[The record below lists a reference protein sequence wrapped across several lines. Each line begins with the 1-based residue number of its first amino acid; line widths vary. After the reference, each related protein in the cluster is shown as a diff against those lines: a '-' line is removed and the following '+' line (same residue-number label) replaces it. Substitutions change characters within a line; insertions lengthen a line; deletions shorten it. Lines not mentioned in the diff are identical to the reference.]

1 MDEDQTQT
9 AADAAVDVNAGAT
22 KTEAKTEAKTA
33 ETAKAPPVAE
43 QRLTMTLAEYQ
54 ANQDRIRELEAYKA
68 ADADRAE
75 KQEAAR
81 LKTLAEKEGS
91 DKALQAQRE
100 QLKAKEKEWADKYN
114 SLQKA
119 IGDEKI
125 DAAISK
131 AMEGITFIG
140 KTPETRAAAA
150 ADFRTLVKA
159 SAGLTAT
166 QDAAG
171 AWLIRDQSGR
181 DASDALAE
189 IVKAKSYLIASDTQG
204 GAGGGGSADAGR
216 QGSNVDESNPYVKH
230 FREFQATNRNRAAG
244 NAFIPAFN
252 N

>member
-1 MDEDQTQT
+1 MDEDQIQTDGEAAANANATQEQTKTATT
-9 AADAAVDVNAGAT
+9 AAAA
-22 KTEAKTEAKTA
+22 K
-33 ETAKAPPVAE
+33 PQPVAE

-54 ANQDRIRELEAYKA
+54 ANQDQLRELRAYQAAEAE
-68 ADADRAE
+68 RVE

-81 LKTLAEKEGS
+81 LKTLAEKEGVE
-91 DKALQAQRE
+91 KALVAQRE
-100 QLKAKEKEWADKYN
+100 ASKAKEREWSGKYE

-125 DAAISK
+125 DAAITK

-159 SAGLTAT
+159 SAGLQAT

-171 AWLIRDQSGR
+171 AWLIRDAQGR
-181 DASDALAE
+181 DAKDALAE
-189 IVKAKSYLIASDTQG
+189 IVKTKSYLIASDTQG

-216 QGSNVDESNPYVKH
+216 QGSNLDENNPYVKH
-230 FREFQATNRNRAAG
+230 FREHQAANRNRAAS
-244 NAFIPAFN
+244 NAFIPALN